1 MDEGAILALS
11 VLKCPT
17 GYWGGGDT
25 IAARCAKC
33 PEGSTTKEAGST
45 ELAECS
51 GECMLCC
58 AEVWLALLVTSY
70 SSAVLGLFAG
80 AWPRAGVCM
89 AA

>member
-33 PEGSTTKEAGST
+33 PDGSTTKEAGST
-45 ELAECS
+45 TLAECS
-51 GECMLCC
+51 GEHAVLRY
-58 AEVWLALLVTSY
+58 AVLKYAVALWVGSSASGGVHALLRTGQ
-70 SSAVLGLFAG
+70 L
-80 AWPRAGVCM
+80 C
-89 AA
+89 